1 MKEGKASKKLVER
14 KGKAR
19 GKVSGKV
26 AREDETKDEARTR
39 QGQARRAALGAL
51 EKTAHELFILVK
63 GKASNRLIGKT

>member
-1 MKEGKASKKLVER
+1 MKERWQEMIS
-14 KGKAR
+14 
-19 GKVSGKV
+19 
-26 AREDETKDEARTR
+26 KDEARTR